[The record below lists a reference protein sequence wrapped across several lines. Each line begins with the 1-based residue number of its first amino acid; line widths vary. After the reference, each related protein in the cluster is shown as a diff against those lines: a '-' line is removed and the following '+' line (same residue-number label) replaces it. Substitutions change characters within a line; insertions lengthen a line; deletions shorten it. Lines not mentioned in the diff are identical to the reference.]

1 MIVENDCLILQIF
14 QMGNGVTREEVPMD
28 VMILQQPAEHEVQR
42 VLANR
47 EELVERIARVMRA
60 DGVVQPLQG
69 LHLARS
75 SSPLVPVHGVFEPS
89 LCVIAQGSKEILL
102 GESRYR
108 YDPFHYLLTTVDLPY
123 AGQVLEASKERPYLS
138 LRLELAPT
146 LVSSVMVEAGHASS
160 KDQASVRAI
169 AVSPLDGN
177 LLDAVVRLTRL
188 VDAPSEVPILLPLI
202 IREIIYR
209 LLMGEQGARLRH
221 LAILGG
227 YTSHIARAVERL
239 HQDFDQ
245 PLRIEQMARELGMS
259 VSGFH
264 HHFKAVTTMSPLQF
278 QKQLRMQEARRLM
291 LGEDLD
297 AASAA
302 YRVGYHDAS
311 HFNREYK
318 SLFGVPPMRDVQRL
332 RQAAQDRAGR

>member
-1 MIVENDCLILQIF
+1 MMEKQEKRFL
-14 QMGNGVTREEVPMD
+14 MD
-28 VMILQQPAEHEVQR
+28 VMIHEQAERGAQR
-42 VLANR
+42 VQANR
-47 EELVERIARVMRA
+47 GEVVERIAGAIRE
-60 DGVVQPLQG
+60 DGPAQPLQG
-69 LHLARS
+69 LHLYRS
-75 SSPLVPVHGVFEPS
+75 SLPLEPVHSVVEPS
-89 LCVIAQGSKEILL
+89 VCVIAQGSKEVLL

-108 YDPFHYLLTTVDLPY
+108 YDPSHYLLATVELPRVS
-123 AGQVLEASKERPYLS
+123 QILEASKERPYLS

-146 LVSSVMVEAGHASS
+146 LVGSVMVEAGHLSPPGHA
-160 KDQASVRAI
+160 DVRAI
-169 AVSPLDGN
+169 DVSPLDVN
-177 LLDAVVRLTRL
+177 LLDAVVRLVRL
-188 VDAPSEVPILLPLI
+188 LDSPTEARVLQPLI
-202 IREIIYR
+202 TREIIYR
-209 LLMGEQGARLRH
+209 LLVGEQGARLRH

-239 HQDFDQ
+239 RQDFDQ
-245 PLRIEQMARELGMS
+245 PLRIEDIARELGMS

-264 HHFKAVTTMSPLQF
+264 HHFKAVTAMSPLQF
-278 QKQLRMQEARRLM
+278 QKQLRLQEARRLM

-332 RQAAQDRAGR
+332 REAALESAGR